1 MSNLRE
7 LRTRL
12 ASVKSTR
19 KITSAMKM
27 VAAAKLRQAQEA
39 VNDAGYYSA
48 SLARI
53 MLRLGAVV
61 KARDGA
67 LPPMISGRDN
77 DKRHLV
83 IVFASS
89 RGLCGGF
96 NMNVVKKASQFIRH
110 LKSQGRTVRL
120 ICVGAKAADLLRM
133 EFGTDIVATFMPKI
147 SAAEQR
153 IDAEHMAYHL
163 VSMFGKGTIDACSVV
178 YNHFRSA
185 LVQEVRIRPIV
196 PLQAANLLKP
206 FTGEN
211 PWGFLSDA
219 NESAAFRL
227 QRPAGGAIAKGG
239 ALAGNARA
247 SGKKKKTG
255 ASERKAYAALQM
267 RQLTDM
273 AESEKPF
280 DPLEYDF
287 EPENPS
293 DMIDALLPEVLT
305 TLIYIASLESSA
317 SENGARMTAMENA
330 TNNAADIIDDL
341 TLQYNRTRQALITKE
356 LTEIIS
362 GAEAL

>member
-27 VAAAKLRQAQEA
+27 VAAARLRQAQEA
-39 VNDAGYYSA
+39 LNDAGYYSA
-48 SLARI
+48 SLARV

-96 NMNVVKKASQFIRH
+96 NMNVVKKATQFIRH

-120 ICVGAKAADLLRM
+120 ICVGAKAADLLRT
-133 EFGTDIVATFMPKI
+133 EFGSDIVATFMPKV
-147 SAAEQR
+147 SAVEQR

-163 VSMFGKGTIDACSVV
+163 VSMFGKATIDACSVV

-185 LVQEVRIRPIV
+185 ISQEVRIRPIV

-219 NESAAFRL
+219 GEGDAFRL
-227 QRPAGGAIAKGG
+227 QRPVAAGVTKGG
-239 ALAGNARA
+239 ALGGGTRS
-247 SGKKKKTG
+247 SGKKKKAVPAT
-255 ASERKAYAALQM
+255 RTAYATVQM
-267 RQLTDM
+267 QQITDM

-287 EPENPS
+287 EPESPS
-293 DMIDALLPEVLT
+293 AMIDALLPEVLT
-305 TLIYIASLESSA
+305 TLIYTASLESTA
-317 SENGARMTAMENA
+317 SENGARMTSMDNA
-330 TNNAADIIDDL
+330 TNNAADIIDGL

>member
-27 VAAAKLRQAQEA
+27 VAAARLRQAQEA
-39 VNDAGYYSA
+39 VSDAGYYSA

-53 MLRLGAVV
+53 MLRLGGVV
-61 KARDGA
+61 KARDGV

-96 NMNVVKKASQFIRH
+96 NINVVKKAAQFIRH

-120 ICVGAKAADLLRM
+120 ICVGAKAADMLRG

-147 SAAEQR
+147 AAAEQR
-153 IDAEHMAYHL
+153 VDAEHMAYHL

-185 LVQEVRIRPIV
+185 VLQEVRIRPIV
-196 PLQAANLLKP
+196 PLRAANLLKP

-211 PWGFLSDA
+211 PWGFLTDA
-219 NESAAFRL
+219 NENDDFRL
-227 QRPAGGAIAKGG
+227 QRPAAGGVAKNG
-239 ALAGNARA
+239 ALGSGARS
-247 SGKKKKTG
+247 SGKKKK
-255 ASERKAYAALQM
+255 AAPARKSYAAVQM
-267 RQLTDM
+267 IRIAD
-273 AESEKPF
+273 ADESEKPF

-287 EPENPS
+287 EPEDPAE
-293 DMIDALLPEVLT
+293 MIDALLPEVLT
-305 TLIYIASLESSA
+305 TLIYTASLESTA

-330 TNNAADIIDDL
+330 TNNASDIIDDL